1 MFSWNS
7 PSAGGLRDR
16 RGEISDEE
24 LIQLMAEQPRLIRR
38 PILVRDGTLIF
49 GYKDGQYCP

>member
-49 GYKDGQYCP
+49 GYKEGQYCP